1 MKTLNASIAAILV
14 VDDDPEMAGTL
25 QELLQQDGYEVA
37 VALTADEALIQQ
49 QRSGFAMALVDL
61 IMSPTDG
68 LSLMEQLHRND
79 PNLAIVIMT
88 GFGTIETAVEALK
101 RGAEDYLTKP
111 FDREAV
117 RKKTRRL
124 MELFG
129 LRQRVAQLE
138 ASLDGCLC
146 FESFVYVSRMMQRVV
161 ERAHAAAA
169 SDAPVLLVG
178 ETGTGKEMLARAI
191 HAASPRSRKPFVP
204 INCGALPRELVES
217 ELFGFRRGAF
227 TGAHAD
233 APGIF
238 AAANGGTVFLDEIAE
253 MPKEAQVKLL
263 RVIQEGELRPVGS
276 PKPVTVDV
284 RIVSASNRPLS
295 TLRAES
301 LREDL
306 YFRITTIVVELPPL
320 RAHPEDIPVLAQ
332 SFMGRLG
339 RRYGRQIRL
348 TSSAVDILR
357 NYPFPGNVRELEN
370 VLEGVVALSVE
381 DPQVITDR
389 HLRPLLNEAGT
400 PAGFPGTGEQ
410 VFSME
415 QMERFAIQQ
424 ALRLC
429 RGNHSKAASLL
440 GISRDTLYRKLR
452 KIRDA
457 GQAPAARTAAP

>member
-1 MKTLNASIAAILV
+1 MT
-14 VDDDPEMAGTL
+14 
-25 QELLQQDGYEVA
+25 EV
-37 VALTADEALIQQ
+37 
-49 QRSGFAMALVDL
+49 
-61 IMSPTDG
+61 
-68 LSLMEQLHRND
+68 
-79 PNLAIVIMT
+79 
-88 GFGTIETAVEALK
+88 
-101 RGAEDYLTKP
+101 
-111 FDREAV
+111 
-117 RKKTRRL
+117 
-124 MELFG
+124 
-129 LRQRVAQLE
+129 
-138 ASLDGCLC
+138 
-146 FESFVYVSRMMQRVV
+146 
-161 ERAHAAAA
+161 
-169 SDAPVLLVG
+169 
-178 ETGTGKEMLARAI
+178 
-191 HAASPRSRKPFVP
+191 
-204 INCGALPRELVES
+204 
-217 ELFGFRRGAF
+217 
-227 TGAHAD
+227 
-233 APGIF
+233 PGIF

-276 PKPVTVDV
+276 PRPVTVDV

-306 YFRITTIVVELPPL
+306 YFRITTVVVELPPL
-320 RAHPEDIPVLAQ
+320 RAHPEDIPVLAN
-332 SFMGRLG
+332 SFVGRLG

-348 TSSAVDILR
+348 TSSAVDMLR

-400 PAGFPGTGEQ
+400 PAGFPNTGEH

-429 RGNHSKAASLL
+429 QGNHSKAASLL

-452 KIRDA
+452 KLRAA
-457 GQAPAARTAAP
+457 GEACAARTTAS